1 VRQPDRGDP
10 TRDLRLNRNLTRFCA
25 GLNTPFVYITK
36 GVESAPWQTR
46 RYPAVTKVQGID
58 RAKSRE
64 LAHRVTSCV
73 EVTLLWRKLDNALT
87 LRLVE
92 IATGIEFEI
101 GVQPEDAFDA
111 FNHPYAYLRVPKL
124 DSLNLLA
131 A

>member
-1 VRQPDRGDP
+1 MVTNVQ
-10 TRDLRLNRNLTRFCA
+10 A
-25 GLNTPFVYITK
+25 I
-36 GVESAPWQTR
+36 AP
-46 RYPAVTKVQGID
+46 
-58 RAKSRE
+58 AKSRE

-92 IATGIEFEI
+92 VATSIEFEF
-101 GVQPEDAFDA
+101 GVRPEDALDA
-111 FNHPYAYLRVPKL
+111 FNHPYAYLPVPKP